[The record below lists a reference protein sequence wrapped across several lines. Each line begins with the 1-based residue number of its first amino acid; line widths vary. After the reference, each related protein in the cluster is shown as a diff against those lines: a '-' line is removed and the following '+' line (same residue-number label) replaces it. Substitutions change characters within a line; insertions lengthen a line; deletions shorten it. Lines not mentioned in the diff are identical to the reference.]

1 MFVLVWTLWTAFWTI
16 FSLSEQGEGQSR
28 HQCTEHAL
36 ERIWK
41 LEVTSFRWANTQ
53 IRYIKLS
60 LVCPRFPSPQVK
72 TMWLPEE
79 KSAKGTGLERLQCSW
94 LLGSRTIYGLAGHY
108 HTIRNGFTCWANTQ
122 MRPYAVDVPECFAWA
137 HRSYKTRGWVGAEL
151 RVCSGM
157 YLRFSSV
164 EIFRRALDV
173 KKGTYS

>member
-16 FSLSEQGEGQSR
+16 FSLSEQGEGHSR

-72 TMWLPEE
+72 TMWLPEQ
-79 KSAKGTGLERLQCSW
+79 KSAKGTGIERLQCACFF
-94 LLGSRTIYGLAGHY
+94 GSRTIYCLAAHY
-108 HTIRNGFTCWANTQ
+108 QTIRNGFTCWANTQ
-122 MRPYAVDVPECFAWA
+122 VRPYKS
-137 HRSYKTRGWVGAEL
+137 RLRVGADL
-151 RVCSGM
+151 RVCPGV

-173 KKGTYS
+173 KKGT